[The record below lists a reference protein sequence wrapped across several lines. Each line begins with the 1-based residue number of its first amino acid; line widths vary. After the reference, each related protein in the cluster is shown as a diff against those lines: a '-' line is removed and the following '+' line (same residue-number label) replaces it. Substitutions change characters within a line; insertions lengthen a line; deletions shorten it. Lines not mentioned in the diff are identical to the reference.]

1 MNGNLNNTPN
11 NENLNIKNNNEI
23 VINVDDTDII
33 GGNRLNNKE
42 IQELKD
48 NLKFEKNEL
57 NKTSNNDFIK
67 CLFIKCLEQFIVNK
81 EGYTKKVINECEK
94 EIEYFEP
101 KTRSLKQKILKI
113 LNKVGLNKAGIK
125 DEENYEY
132 LKDFIVSDDKYSI
145 IKENIRE
152 SLIILIKLMAFI
164 KMIIKYMETKNY
176 DVKYFEL
183 SKECLK
189 KFESINNIIELIKKS
204 SKELYSKYLEIYIFL
219 IRDAKIEESSFEFE
233 VYEYGNKKKQKKE
246 INIKTNYELEN
257 LKKILEEKFEN
268 IEIEFQNK
276 TNNFKCGLAE
286 TSEDLNNLLHKI
298 RLFHKNK
305 NIRFYSENELENGL
319 KADKINVRNQYIDD
333 EDMLMFGGEEESEN
347 IFVDKTNEYY
357 DEYIK
362 PFDKKIP
369 YFEKIE
375 WKKNEISEIKKL
387 DLSEIEKIAK
397 EVENDV
403 NEIIELKIK
412 EEEIIREYLIEDS
425 EGNIERLCS
434 LTFEGK
440 EDSKKRYK
448 EDGILSTKNK
458 VVSVIVDI
466 DTLMIVLNQLNLMV
480 KKIYEFYEN
489 FNNTNLKNL
498 YLNNTKSKME
508 LENILQKINSE
519 FMQKDIELIAEIK
532 DIIKSYKSGI
542 CFILKKLKE
551 ELEKAQ
557 IKFLVNKIYEIFEDF
572 DDKYLVKDKGL
583 IYFIHKTKLDDI
595 LTKIYYLNGGED
607 IKLIKDIKD
616 VIKRKQNGKK
626 DICIYLKDLKDPN
639 LGELIE
645 EIKNIV
651 QNAKKEKYSPSENLE
666 KPLNNKK
673 NVETEIKTPENEIF
687 KILEPSRKKLNEILI
702 NILSRLSNIGRKKIL
717 EKKEN
722 NLNIEKKSLNT
733 INILSKHI
741 VEGECYIDYNLYEI
755 YDEFIK
761 NFSFTDEATKFLNK
775 NLFSV
780 PKINF
785 KYVEKVPKTDLNI
798 EKNFIMLNKSY
809 EMYCE
814 KVNKARE
821 RITNQVTEIY
831 DILESKGITMNSD
844 EVTKEKFL
852 NSMIWDDFTDE
863 KTVKKITVM
872 LKNAI
877 KKLNAGNFQNI
888 ESYKKFYELLR
899 NIMHWHIQKFLDIE
913 TKIKSLKSIIL
924 ENLKKYRNK
933 DLIIG
938 KKLINSNLESYIDEI
953 TNTVIKKH
961 RKRSQ

>member
-1 MNGNLNNTPN
+1 MNGNLNNNMPN
-11 NENLNIKNNNEI
+11 NENLNINVKNEI
-23 VINVDDTDII
+23 VENTDVIRDSSEDDMYNV
-33 GGNRLNNKE
+33 GVKQLNNEK
-42 IQELKD
+42 IRELKD
-48 NLKFEKNEL
+48 NLRFEKNEL
-57 NKTSNNDFIK
+57 NKTSDNNSIECLKKFIVSKEDFI
-67 CLFIKCLEQFIVNK
+67 
-81 EGYTKKVINECEK
+81 KKVINECEK

-101 KTRSLKQKILKI
+101 KTRSLKQKISKI
-113 LNKVGLNKAGIK
+113 LNKIGIK
-125 DEENYEY
+125 DEEYY
-132 LKDFIVSDDKYSI
+132 KYIKDFIVSDDKYSI

-152 SLIILIKLMAFI
+152 SLIVLIKLMAFI
-164 KMIIKYMETKNY
+164 KMIIKYSEIGNY
-176 DVKYFEL
+176 DEKYYDL
-183 SKECLK
+183 AQECLK
-189 KFESINNIIELIKKS
+189 KFESINNIIKLIKKS

-233 VYEYGNKKKQKKE
+233 VYENGNKKKQKK
-246 INIKTNYELEN
+246 INITTNYKLEN
-257 LKKILEEKFEN
+257 LKKILEEKFKY
-268 IEIEFQNK
+268 IKSDFQNK
-276 TNNFKCGLAE
+276 IYNIECGLAE
-286 TSEDLNNLLHKI
+286 TSKDLNILLERI
-298 RLFHKNK
+298 RLINKNK
-305 NIRFYSENELENGL
+305 NIRFYSENELKHGL
-319 KADKINVRNQYIDD
+319 NANKINVRHPHMNDD
-333 EDMLMFGGEEESEN
+333 DKLTFQGEEESEN

-369 YFEKIE
+369 FYFEMIE
-375 WKKNEISEIKKL
+375 CKKNEISEIKKL

-403 NEIIELKIK
+403 NEIIESKIK

-425 EGNIERLCS
+425 KGNIERLCS

-572 DDKYLVKDKGL
+572 DDKHLVKDKGL

-595 LTKIYYLNGGED
+595 LTKIYYLNRGED

-616 VIKRKQNGKK
+616 VIKKKQNGKK
-626 DICIYLKDLKDPN
+626 DICIYLKDLKDSN

-666 KPLNNKK
+666 KPLNYKK
-673 NVETEIKTPENEIF
+673 NVETEIKTPEDEIF
-687 KILEPSRKKLNEILI
+687 KILEPSKKELNRILI
-702 NILSRLSNIGRKKIL
+702 GILSRLSDIGRKKIL

-733 INILSKHI
+733 INILSKYI
-741 VEGECYIDYNLYEI
+741 VEGECYIDYKLYEI
-755 YDEFIK
+755 YDEFTK
-761 NFSFTDEATKFLNK
+761 DFSFTDKTTKFLNE
-775 NLFSV
+775 NLFNI
-780 PKINF
+780 PNINF
-785 KYVEKVPKTDLNI
+785 KYVEKVPKTDLNFK
-798 EKNFIMLNKSY
+798 KNIIMLNSSY
-809 EMYCE
+809 EMYCG
-814 KVNKARE
+814 KVKKARE
-821 RITNQVTEIY
+821 KITKQITEIY
-831 DILESKGITMNSD
+831 DILESKNITIND
-844 EVTKEKFL
+844 NEATKEKFL
-852 NSMIWDDFTDE
+852 NSIIWNDFTGE
-863 KTVKKITVM
+863 KTVQKITVM
-872 LKNAI
+872 LNNAI

-899 NIMHWHIQKFLDIE
+899 NIMYNNMQKFLNIE
-913 TKIKSLKSIIL
+913 NKVKSLKSTVQQ
-924 ENLKKYRNK
+924 NLVNKGIKVSATEK
-933 DLIIG
+933 DLINCNL
-938 KKLINSNLESYIDEI
+938 KSFINDIKVEI
-953 TNTVIKKH
+953 NKEIK
-961 RKRSQ
+961 